1 MIRFL
6 FRFLGLLVLAL
17 AFILLIYDGTKSIAD
32 QRWLYITTVS
42 DLWIQVN
49 EASLMQLKPTIERL
63 APWLWDPVTLKILNA
78 PAELVLAIVGAVF
91 LLLGRKKRRL
101 IGYARD

>member
-6 FRFLGLLVLAL
+6 FRFLGLLMLAL
-17 AFILLIYDGTKSIAD
+17 GFILLIYDGTKSIAD

-49 EASLMQLKPTIERL
+49 EASLTQLKPMIERL
-63 APWLWDPVTLKILNA
+63 SPWLWDPVTLRVLSA
-78 PAELVLAIVGAVF
+78 PAELVLAIIGAIF
-91 LLLGRKKRRL
+91 LLLGRKKRKL

>member
-49 EASLMQLKPTIERL
+49 EASLTQLKPTIERL